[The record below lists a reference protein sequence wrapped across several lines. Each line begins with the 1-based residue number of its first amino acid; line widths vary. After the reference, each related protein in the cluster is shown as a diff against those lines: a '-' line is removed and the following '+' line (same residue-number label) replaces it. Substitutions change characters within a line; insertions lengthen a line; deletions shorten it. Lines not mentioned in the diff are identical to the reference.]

1 MIDNVAV
8 GAASGGLLTYLVIQ
22 IKDSL
27 KNVEQHTKNICDK
40 VKAIK

>member
-1 MIDNVAV
+1 MIDNVAI

-27 KNVEQHTKNICDK
+27 KNVEINIEKICSK
-40 VKAIK
+40 MGFKL